1 MTSVASPPLPRDEF
15 EVCEDFAYLNHAAVG
30 VLPRRTRDALRTF
43 IDRHASE
50 GVLGVF
56 PYDARMPEFRGMLAR
71 FIGARAGEI
80 ALLRNTGDGANVVAN
95 GIVWEPG
102 DEIITN
108 DNEFGANAYP
118 WLRLRERGVSVR
130 FIDTR
135 RERMTP
141 DVLRKAISDC
151 TRLVTLSWVSFSD
164 GFRHD
169 LASLAEVAHAAKAL
183 IAVDVIQG
191 LGAFPLDVERDNLD
205 FAYGGG
211 AKWLLALQ
219 GVSFLYVRE
228 ALLDRMQLAMPGW
241 RSVHDMW
248 SFLDYD
254 QSLAPDAT
262 RFEGGTPNFIGALSL
277 SESISVLAA
286 AGTTR
291 IASHVLAL
299 TDHLTEGLQSLGAH
313 LTSVRGEHCSSGIVT
328 FSLPGRDPV
337 ALGKELQKDAIV
349 TTYRPSGVRVAPHGY
364 NTHDEIRHL
373 LSAVQKQSVRSRSA

>member
-1 MTSVASPPLPRDEF
+1 MSTVASPPLPRDEF
-15 EVCEDFAYLNHAAVG
+15 EVCRDYAYLNHAAVG

-43 IDRHASE
+43 IDRHASA

-56 PYDARMPEFRGMLAR
+56 PYEARMREFREVLAS
-71 FIGARAGEI
+71 FIGARAAEI

-130 FIDTR
+130 FIQTR

-141 DVLRKAISDC
+141 DVLRKAMSNR
-151 TRLVTLSWVSFSD
+151 TRLVTLSWVSFGD

-169 LASLAEVAHAAKAL
+169 LASLAEVAHSAKAF

-191 LGAFPLDVERDNLD
+191 LGAFPLDVQRDNLD
-205 FAYGGG
+205 FAYGSG

-228 ALLDRMQLAMPGW
+228 ALLDRMQLTMPGW
-241 RSVHDMW
+241 RSVKDIW
-248 SFLDYD
+248 NFLNYD

-277 SESISVLAA
+277 AESISVLAA
-286 AGTTR
+286 TGTAR

-299 TDHLTEGLQSLGAH
+299 TDHLTEGLRSVGAH
-313 LTSVRGEHCSSGIVT
+313 VSSLRGERCSSGIVT

-337 ALGKELQKDAIV
+337 ALGKELQKQAIV
-349 TTYRPSGVRVAPHGY
+349 TTYRPSGIRVAPHGY
-364 NTHDEIRHL
+364 NTLDEIGRV
-373 LSAVQKQSVRSRSA
+373 LSAVKKQSVPGCSA